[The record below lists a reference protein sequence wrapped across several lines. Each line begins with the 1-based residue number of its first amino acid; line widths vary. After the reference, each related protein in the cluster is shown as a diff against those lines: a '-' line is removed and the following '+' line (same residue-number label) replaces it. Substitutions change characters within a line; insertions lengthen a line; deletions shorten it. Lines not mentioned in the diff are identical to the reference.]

1 MLKCGRYEDLVMRY
15 FDNDLSGQERK
26 KLDQHLDAC
35 SSCRLLLSQLS
46 GILNTLE
53 NTESP
58 KPGPD
63 LERLV
68 MEQVML
74 LPVQLDN
81 NEEYRPVRLIYGTFA
96 GIVASL
102 LWIISLTIQ
111 DWDLMDLILAG
122 RSYLD
127 VLSGFMV
134 DMQIVYQIVAGLFPS
149 EMFSL
154 FLSIQFIF
162 IITMFML
169 AFVVV
174 RTVFGGSTGEYR
186 DVS

>member
-81 NEEYRPVRLIYGTFA
+81 NEA
-96 GIVASL
+96 
-102 LWIISLTIQ
+102 IQ
-111 DWDLMDLILAG
+111 TGQTDLRNVCRDCC
-122 RSYLD
+122 
-127 VLSGFMV
+127 V
-134 DMQIVYQIVAGLFPS
+134 
-149 EMFSL
+149 
-154 FLSIQFIF
+154 
-162 IITMFML
+162 
-169 AFVVV
+169 AFVDNKPDDSRLAVLWTSSWQEGAILMCCPALWLIC
-174 RTVFGGSTGEYR
+174 RLFIRS
-186 DVS
+186 